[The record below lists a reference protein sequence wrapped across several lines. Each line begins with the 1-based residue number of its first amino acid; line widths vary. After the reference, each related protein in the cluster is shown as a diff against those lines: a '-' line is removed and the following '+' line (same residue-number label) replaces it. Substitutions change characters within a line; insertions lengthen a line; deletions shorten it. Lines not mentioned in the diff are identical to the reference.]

1 MQCSSHKVD
10 NVVIFV
16 LFRSKGKLISAQVCI
31 PVGCVPPAFWPYL
44 PAYTVQAVVSAPG
57 GGCLLLGVGGLLSQ
71 HALRQTP
78 M

>member
-57 GGCLLLGVGGLLSQ
+57 EGGGVSSWGLVVWYPSM
-71 HALRQTP
+71 H
-78 M
+78 